1 MDTQKLNK
9 IGDYEWEIQ
18 RNGEMNVPVRI
29 FASKKIVGEMD
40 DKVGEQ
46 ATNVACLPGIQ
57 KASMAMPDA
66 HWGYGFPIGGVAA
79 FDPMEKGVICMGGIG
94 FDISCGVRV
103 LKTGL
108 TREEI
113 RPSLSGLIDALYRVV
128 PAGLGSKGL
137 VQLDLK
143 GIDEVLLGGARWA
156 VENGY
161 GIREDL
167 NFIEERGM
175 MEGADPASV
184 SHDAKR
190 RQFRQVGTLGSG
202 NHYLE
207 IQYVDEIYDEE
218 AARTLGL
225 ESESVVVAIH
235 CGSRALGHQ
244 IGTDYLKELYT
255 TSKKYNIPIKDRE
268 LVCAPIKSPEG
279 ERYFSAVVAGIN
291 CALANRQVIAHLVRE
306 GFQEVLPEAEI
317 QMLYDISHN
326 TCKVEEHRIEGEKK
340 TLYVHRKGSTRAFG
354 PGRRE
359 IPSEYRKIG
368 QPVLIGGTMGTYSYV
383 MVGTEK
389 GEDLAFNSACHGAG
403 RAMSRKKAK
412 KTWRGQKVV
421 RDLAMKGIIVRS
433 SSLAGVAEEAPGA
446 YKDVTEVVDSV
457 HNAGLAKRVVKVKPM
472 AVVKG

>member
-46 ATNVACLPGIQ
+46 ATN
-57 KASMAMPDA
+57 
-66 HWGYGFPIGGVAA
+66 VAA

-161 GIREDL
+161 GIRADL

>member
-161 GIREDL
+161 GIRADL